1 MSSAPQKE
9 IAVYQVAQSTYLCNL
24 KAEIE
29 ELGIETSDE
38 EANKREQD

>member
-1 MSSAPQKE
+1 MLHLQKE
-9 IAVYQVAQSTYLCNL
+9 IAVYQAAKSTFLFKV

-38 EANKREQD
+38 ETNKREQD